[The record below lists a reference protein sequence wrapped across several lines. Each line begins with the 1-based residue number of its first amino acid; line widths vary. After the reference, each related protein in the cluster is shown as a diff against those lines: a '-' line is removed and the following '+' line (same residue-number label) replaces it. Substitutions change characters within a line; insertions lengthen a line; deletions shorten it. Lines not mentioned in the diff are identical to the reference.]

1 MDNGAAPEPNEQ
13 SDANASDESSSSP
26 PSPPEPAPGQADAG
40 PGDDG
45 EGELEGEGEDV
56 VEERHVEVIDAPS
69 VPQAPPARPSQPNLP
84 PPVPAGAEKKWYIV
98 HTYSGHENKAKLT
111 LLERVRNANLQ
122 DYFGDVLVPTESVME
137 VVKGQRRTTT
147 KKFFPGYMF
156 VQMILDDRTFH
167 LVKNTPKITG
177 FLGGMK
183 PTPVP
188 EREIGALQTNIT
200 EGRSGRPKARV
211 SFEVG
216 DTVRVVEGPFAN
228 SQATVQEV
236 KQDKQKLKVS
246 LSMFGRAT
254 SVELDFAQVE
264 KA

>member
-1 MDNGAAPEPNEQ
+1 MSTALNI
-13 SDANASDESSSSP
+13 AS
-26 PSPPEPAPGQADAG
+26 
-40 PGDDG
+40 G
-45 EGELEGEGEDV
+45 EGSMTPDENESGTSTETAATESAG
-56 VEERHVEVIDAPS
+56 S
-69 VPQAPPARPSQPNLP
+69 PAASANL
-84 PPVPAGAEKKWYIV
+84 EKKWYIV

-111 LLERVRNANLQ
+111 LLERVRNANLN

-147 KKFFPGYMF
+147 RKFFPGYMF
-156 VQMILDDRTFH
+156 VNMVLNDQTFH

-188 EREIGALQTNIT
+188 EREIHGVQTNMN
-200 EGRSGRPKARV
+200 EGKVKPKARV
-211 SFEVG
+211 VFEVG
-216 DTVRVVEGPFAN
+216 DSVRVVEGPFAN
-228 SQATVQEV
+228 FTAKVEEV
-236 KQDKQKLKVS
+236 KADKQKIKVS
-246 LSMFGRAT
+246 LSMFGRTT

>member
-1 MDNGAAPEPNEQ
+1 MVTAAVAAPKANGKYAMTPDETNENTPSETAQ
-13 SDANASDESSSSP
+13 GDGASA
-26 PSPPEPAPGQADAG
+26 APG
-40 PGDDG
+40 
-45 EGELEGEGEDV
+45 
-56 VEERHVEVIDAPS
+56 
-69 VPQAPPARPSQPNLP
+69 
-84 PPVPAGAEKKWYIV
+84 AGASLEKKWYIV

-111 LLERVRNANLQ
+111 LLERVRNANLN

-147 KKFFPGYMF
+147 RKFFPGYMF
-156 VQMILDDRTFH
+156 VQMVLNDQTFH

-188 EREIGALQTNIT
+188 EREITGVQTNMN
-200 EGRSGRPKARV
+200 EGKAKPKARV
-211 SFEVG
+211 VFEVG
-216 DTVRVVEGPFAN
+216 DSVRVVDGPFAN
-228 SQATVQEV
+228 FSAKVEEV
-236 KQDKQKLKVS
+236 KADKQKIKVS
-246 LSMFGRAT
+246 LSMFGRTT

>member
-1 MDNGAAPEPNEQ
+1 MDNGT
-13 SDANASDESSSSP
+13 
-26 PSPPEPAPGQADAG
+26 
-40 PGDDG
+40 
-45 EGELEGEGEDV
+45 
-56 VEERHVEVIDAPS
+56 APS
-69 VPQAPPARPSQPNLP
+69 TDRPANDTEQHGDSPAQESKPEQAQAGNGEAPSRASQPSIGPNIAPPNS
-84 PPVPAGAEKKWYIV
+84 EKKWYIV

-111 LLERVRNANLQ
+111 LLERVRNNNLT
-122 DYFGDVLVPTESVME
+122 DYFGDVLVPTESVTE
-137 VVKGQRRTTT
+137 NVKGQRRTTT
-147 KKFFPGYMF
+147 RKFFPGYMF
-156 VQMILDDRTFH
+156 VQMVLDDRTFH

-188 EREIGALQTNIT
+188 EREIHGVQTNVA
-200 EGRSGRPKARV
+200 EGKTGKPKARV
-211 SFEVG
+211 TFEPG
-216 DTVRVVEGPFAN
+216 ESVRVIDGPFQ
-228 SQATVQEV
+228 SFSATVEEV